1 MDQPFESDVMEDLA
15 ANSSFGDEGAFD
27 AWDGMEG
34 EGVLCPIVRGKA
46 GKSTEFGAK
55 LSVSCVDNYVFLHRL
70 SFVFCLGASHL
81 CNEHKYLVEK

>member
-34 EGVLCPIVRGKA
+34 EGFEGFEAEDSGSSLLFMLNQQTRCQ
-46 GKSTEFGAK
+46 
-55 LSVSCVDNYVFLHRL
+55 DNILLTQKF
-70 SFVFCLGASHL
+70 
-81 CNEHKYLVEK
+81 